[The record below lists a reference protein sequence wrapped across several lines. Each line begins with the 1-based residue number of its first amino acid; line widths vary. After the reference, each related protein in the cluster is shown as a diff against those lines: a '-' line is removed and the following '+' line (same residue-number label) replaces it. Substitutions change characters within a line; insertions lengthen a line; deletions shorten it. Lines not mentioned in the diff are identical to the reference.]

1 MRPVQIRSDATYA
14 DIEALPDHLVGELI
28 AGTLYVSPRP
38 ALPHAVAASELGADL
53 IMLFRRG
60 RGGPG
65 GWIILHEPE
74 FWLGRDVLVPDVAGW
89 RRERLPSVPADRAM
103 RLAPDWLCEVLSP
116 STARLERLQKL
127 PVYAAAGVEH
137 VWLVDPLARTVEV
150 YRRQGETWLLVTIA
164 DGAQTEARLEPFE
177 AVVLDLTAW
186 WGEQGP
192 DLGPV
197 AAEGE
202 VAGW

>member
-1 MRPVQIRSDATYA
+1 MHSVKIRSDATYA
-14 DIEALPDHLVGELI
+14 DIEALPEHLVGELI

-38 ALPHAVAASELGADL
+38 ALPHTVAASELGADL

-65 GWIILHEPE
+65 GWIILDEPE
-74 FWLGRDVLVPDVAGW
+74 VWLGRDVLVPDVAGW
-89 RRERLPSVPADRAM
+89 RRERLPSVPPDRAM

-116 STARLERLQKL
+116 STARLDRLRKL

-186 WGEQGP
+186 WGEEGP

-197 AAEGE
+197 AAEP
-202 VAGW
+202 VLAGW